1 MPWMSFQVNCE
12 LFRLLAYSGI
22 PHMGCLALS
31 HIYDYYP
38 GCLYV
43 PIRMR

>member
-22 PHMGCLALS
+22 PYMGCLTLS
-31 HIYDYYP
+31 HFMATIHVAYTY
-38 GCLYV
+38 LYA
-43 PIRMR
+43 